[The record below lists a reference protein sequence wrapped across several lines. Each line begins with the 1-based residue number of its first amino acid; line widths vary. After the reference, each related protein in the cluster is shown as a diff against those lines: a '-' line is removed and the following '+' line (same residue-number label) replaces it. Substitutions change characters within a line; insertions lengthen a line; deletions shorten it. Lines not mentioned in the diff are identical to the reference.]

1 MLVLFFML
9 RLAKH
14 FSDFDNITSLQT
26 DIWSFGILLWEVM
39 SLGYMPYPG
48 RANQEVIIFIMSL
61 NHMLGKQEV
70 ERERINQG
78 QLGKQSCEKSAVF
91 FDIVQKAFDPPPPL
105 RLNIMW

>member
-48 RANQEVIIFIMSL
+48 RANQEVIIFIVIILITIIFIIIIVIFISL
-61 NHMLGKQEV
+61 SHMLGKEEV
-70 ERERINQG
+70 ESEQINQG
-78 QLGKQSCEKSAVF
+78 QLARAQPS
-91 FDIVQKAFDPPPPL
+91 QT
-105 RLNIMW
+105 

>member
-14 FSDFDNITSLQT
+14 FSDFANIISLQT

-48 RANQEVIIFIMSL
+48 RANQEVIIVIIITVL
-61 NHMLGKQEV
+61 
-70 ERERINQG
+70 I
-78 QLGKQSCEKSAVF
+78 
-91 FDIVQKAFDPPPPL
+91 DIVIILILIPL
-105 RLNIMW
+105 SLLSSF